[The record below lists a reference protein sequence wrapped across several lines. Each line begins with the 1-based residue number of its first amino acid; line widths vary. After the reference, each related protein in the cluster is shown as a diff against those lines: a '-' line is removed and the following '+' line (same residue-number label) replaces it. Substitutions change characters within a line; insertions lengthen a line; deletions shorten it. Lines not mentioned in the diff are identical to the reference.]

1 MPALGVI
8 RPLDEVEDRAAR
20 IGRCPAFPQ
29 AKYHKLRT
37 VSARLLVTAEY
48 S

>member
-1 MPALGVI
+1 MVFSWLP
-8 RPLDEVEDRAAR
+8 R
-20 IGRCPAFPQ
+20 PQ
-29 AKYHKLRT
+29 AKYHRLRT